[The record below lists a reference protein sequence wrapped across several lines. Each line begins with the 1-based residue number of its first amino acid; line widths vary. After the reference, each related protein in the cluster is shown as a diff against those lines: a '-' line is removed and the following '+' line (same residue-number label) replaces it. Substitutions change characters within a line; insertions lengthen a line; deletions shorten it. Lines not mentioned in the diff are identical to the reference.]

1 MTEQLPFHFSLPC
14 IGEGNG
20 NPLQCSCL
28 ENPRDGEAW
37 WAAVY
42 GVAQR
47 RTRLKQL
54 SSSSS
59 QRVNIEH
66 IKMKFNS
73 GEDKLE
79 TENLFQFSVDLNL
92 NLLFYKKLN
101 LSAKFI
107 ECIMYTF
114 KFKHFS
120 YLRICNNSDFR
131 CYMVFLNTM
140 KFRKKMWHFIFIRH
154 RKYAKY
160 HYSHLHIWTKSII
173 SKYIL
178 RMKYNTFKHLDLLC
192 CA

>member
-1 MTEQLPFHFSLPC
+1 M
-14 IGEGNG
+14 
-20 NPLQCSCL
+20 
-28 ENPRDGEAW
+28 
-37 WAAVY
+37 Y
-42 GVAQR
+42 
-47 RTRLKQL
+47 
-54 SSSSS
+54 
-59 QRVNIEH
+59 H
-66 IKMKFNS
+66 IS
-73 GEDKLE
+73 ITVL
-79 TENLFQFSVDLNL
+79 
-92 NLLFYKKLN
+92 YI
-101 LSAKFI
+101 FI

-178 RMKYNTFKHLDLLC
+178 RVKYNTFKHLDLLC
-192 CA
+192 CELLSHVWLFVTPWTVAHQTPLSMGMLQARILEWVAMPSSRRSSQPRDRTQVSCIAGGFFTVWATREAQRYWSE